1 MIGEWAPILL
11 YTLLVWSYTKHFVC
25 YCLWFLKHESLLSKI
40 HKHSMT
46 QLTTPTPI
54 DFGFL
59 SSQFYFFFFDFW
71 ELCDEALESFS
82 LSLAGSGLAFCQSS
96 GLRLNIGQGG
106 KVSWKVLKKR
116 RKKMKYKAKEKQRG
130 CQNARLIQWSSSK
143 HIPNQC

>member
-1 MIGEWAPILL
+1 MSGHPFCYTHSLYEVIQNILYVIVYDFSNMKVCFQK
-11 YTLLVWSYTKHFVC
+11 YTSIQWHN
-25 YCLWFLKHESLLSKI
+25 
-40 HKHSMT
+40 
-46 QLTTPTPI
+46 LTTPTPI